1 MMKKILAGSLAGL
14 LVGLLAG
21 LVATSIHAT
30 STTESIGCSN
40 IPTYSITTMVVEV
53 DYESD
58 VVTVVDF
65 NRNYWQFTGCEDW
78 FKGDIC
84 TCTMNANGTE
94 IIYDDEIIN
103 TRYCGWVE
111 EWSEI
116 GREEI
121 GD

>member
-1 MMKKILAGSLAGL
+1 MMKKV

-21 LVATSIHAT
+21 LMATSIPAT

-58 VVTVVDF
+58 IVTVVDF
-65 NRNYWQFTGCEDW
+65 NRNYWQFAGCEDW
-78 FKGDIC
+78 IEGDIC
-84 TCTMNANGTE
+84 TCTMDANGTE

-111 EWSEI
+111 GWSEI
-116 GREEI
+116 EREEI

>member
-1 MMKKILAGSLAGL
+1 MIIMMKKILA
-14 LVGLLAG
+14 GLLAG
-21 LVATSIHAT
+21 LVATSIPAT

-65 NRNYWQFTGCEDW
+65 NRNYWQFAGCEDW
-78 FKGDIC
+78 FEGDIC
-84 TCTMNANGTE
+84 TCTMDANGTE
-94 IIYDDEIIN
+94 IIYDDKIIN

-111 EWSEI
+111 GWSEI